1 MSLTHFNKKNKNTE
15 MVDISNKNKSQ
26 RIAIAKGEM
35 IIDKSLYDYLL
46 KNKKITNNL
55 FNTSKISG
63 VLAAKNTSNVI
74 PLTHNIPI
82 DYIDIKIELKNNT
95 KINIIAEAKSHY
107 STGIEIE
114 VIHAVAVTAT
124 TLYDMLKSYK
134 KTIIINI
141 SASES
146 KLPTLHK
153 KNEEENNFELSKA
166 SDKMENDSFVKTIKE
181 KFNAT
186 SIDNSIKIN
195 KQTKGD

>member
-35 IIDKSLYDYLL
+35 IINKSLYDYLL

-82 DYIDIKIELKNNT
+82 DYVDIKIELKNNT

-134 KTIIINI
+134 KTIIIKNI
-141 SASES
+141 Q
-146 KLPTLHK
+146 LVK
-153 KNEEENNFELSKA
+153 KTGGSTRL
-166 SDKMENDSFVKTIKE
+166 
-181 KFNAT
+181 
-186 SIDNSIKIN
+186 
-195 KQTKGD
+195 

>member
-15 MVDISNKNKSQ
+15 MVDISNKNKSE

-35 IIDKSLYDYLL
+35 IINKSLYDYLL

-82 DYIDIKIELKNNT
+82 DYVDIKIELKNNT

-134 KTIIINI
+134 KIIIIKNI
-141 SASES
+141 Q
-146 KLPTLHK
+146 LVK
-153 KNEEENNFELSKA
+153 KTGGS
-166 SDKMENDSFVKTIKE
+166 TR
-181 KFNAT
+181 
-186 SIDNSIKIN
+186 
-195 KQTKGD
+195 

>member
-26 RIAIAKGEM
+26 RIAIAKGE
-35 IIDKSLYDYLL
+35 IIINKSLYDYLL

-134 KTIIINI
+134 KTIIIKNI
-141 SASES
+141 QLVKKTGGS
-146 KLPTLHK
+146 KKL
-153 KNEEENNFELSKA
+153 
-166 SDKMENDSFVKTIKE
+166 
-181 KFNAT
+181 
-186 SIDNSIKIN
+186 
-195 KQTKGD
+195 

>member
-1 MSLTHFNKKNKNTE
+1 MNLTHFNKKNKNTE

-35 IIDKSLYDYLL
+35 IINKSLYDYLL

-134 KTIIINI
+134 KTIIIKNI
-141 SASES
+141 KLIKKTGGS
-146 KLPTLHK
+146 KGL
-153 KNEEENNFELSKA
+153 
-166 SDKMENDSFVKTIKE
+166 
-181 KFNAT
+181 
-186 SIDNSIKIN
+186 
-195 KQTKGD
+195 

>member
-15 MVDISNKNKSQ
+15 MVDISNKNKSE

-35 IIDKSLYDYLL
+35 IINKSLYDYLL

-82 DYIDIKIELKNNT
+82 DYVDIKIELKNNT

-134 KTIIINI
+134 KTIIIKNI
-141 SASES
+141 QLVKKTGGS
-146 KLPTLHK
+146 KKL
-153 KNEEENNFELSKA
+153 
-166 SDKMENDSFVKTIKE
+166 
-181 KFNAT
+181 
-186 SIDNSIKIN
+186 
-195 KQTKGD
+195 

>member
-35 IIDKSLYDYLL
+35 IINKSLYDYLL

-82 DYIDIKIELKNNT
+82 DYIDIKIELKSNT

-134 KTIIINI
+134 KTIIIKNI
-141 SASES
+141 QLVKKTGGS
-146 KLPTLHK
+146 KKL
-153 KNEEENNFELSKA
+153 
-166 SDKMENDSFVKTIKE
+166 
-181 KFNAT
+181 
-186 SIDNSIKIN
+186 
-195 KQTKGD
+195 

>member
-35 IIDKSLYDYLL
+35 IINKSLYGYLL
-46 KNKKITNNL
+46 KNKKITSNL

-114 VIHAVAVTAT
+114 VIHAVAVAAT

-134 KTIIINI
+134 KTIIIKNI
-141 SASES
+141 QLVKKTGGS
-146 KLPTLHK
+146 KRL
-153 KNEEENNFELSKA
+153 
-166 SDKMENDSFVKTIKE
+166 
-181 KFNAT
+181 
-186 SIDNSIKIN
+186 
-195 KQTKGD
+195 

>member
-15 MVDISNKNKSQ
+15 MVDISNKNKSE

-35 IIDKSLYDYLL
+35 IINKSLYDYLL

-82 DYIDIKIELKNNT
+82 DYVDIKIELKNNT

-134 KTIIINI
+134 KTIIIKNI
-141 SASES
+141 QLIKKTGGS
-146 KLPTLHK
+146 KRL
-153 KNEEENNFELSKA
+153 
-166 SDKMENDSFVKTIKE
+166 
-181 KFNAT
+181 
-186 SIDNSIKIN
+186 
-195 KQTKGD
+195 

>member
-15 MVDISNKNKSQ
+15 MVDISNKNKSE

-35 IIDKSLYDYLL
+35 IINKSLYDYLL

-82 DYIDIKIELKNNT
+82 DYVDIKIELKNNT

-134 KTIIINI
+134 KTIIIKNI
-141 SASES
+141 Q
-146 KLPTLHK
+146 LVK
-153 KNEEENNFELSKA
+153 KTGGSTRL
-166 SDKMENDSFVKTIKE
+166 
-181 KFNAT
+181 
-186 SIDNSIKIN
+186 
-195 KQTKGD
+195 

>member
-82 DYIDIKIELKNNT
+82 DYVDIKIELKNNT

-134 KTIIINI
+134 KTIIIKNI
-141 SASES
+141 Q
-146 KLPTLHK
+146 LVK
-153 KNEEENNFELSKA
+153 KTGGSTRL
-166 SDKMENDSFVKTIKE
+166 
-181 KFNAT
+181 
-186 SIDNSIKIN
+186 
-195 KQTKGD
+195 

>member
-1 MSLTHFNKKNKNTE
+1 MSLTHKKNKNTE
-15 MVDISNKNKSQ
+15 MVDISNKNKSE

-35 IIDKSLYDYLL
+35 IINKSLYDYLL

-82 DYIDIKIELKNNT
+82 DYVDIKIELKNNT

-134 KTIIINI
+134 KTIIIKNI
-141 SASES
+141 QLVKKTGGS
-146 KLPTLHK
+146 KKL
-153 KNEEENNFELSKA
+153 
-166 SDKMENDSFVKTIKE
+166 
-181 KFNAT
+181 
-186 SIDNSIKIN
+186 
-195 KQTKGD
+195 

>member
-15 MVDISNKNKSQ
+15 MVDISNKNKSE

-82 DYIDIKIELKNNT
+82 DYVDIKIELKNNT

-134 KTIIINI
+134 KTIIIKNI
-141 SASES
+141 QLIKKTGGS
-146 KLPTLHK
+146 KRL
-153 KNEEENNFELSKA
+153 
-166 SDKMENDSFVKTIKE
+166 
-181 KFNAT
+181 
-186 SIDNSIKIN
+186 
-195 KQTKGD
+195 

>member
-1 MSLTHFNKKNKNTE
+1 MTKNLANN
-15 MVDISNKNKSQ
+15 ISFDSQ
-26 RIAIAKGEM
+26 
-35 IIDKSLYDYLL
+35 
-46 KNKKITNNL
+46 
-55 FNTSKISG
+55 
-63 VLAAKNTSNVI
+63 
-74 PLTHNIPI
+74 
-82 DYIDIKIELKNNT
+82 KNNSLNFFIT
-95 KINIIAEAKSHY
+95 KDLLGVVTERSIEKLQEALC
-107 STGIEIE
+107 GF
-114 VIHAVAVTAT
+114 
-124 TLYDMLKSYK
+124 LK

-166 SDKMENDSFVKTIKE
+166 SDKMENESFVKTIKE

>member
-35 IIDKSLYDYLL
+35 IINKSLYGYLL
-46 KNKKITNNL
+46 KNKKITSNL

-82 DYIDIKIELKNNT
+82 DYIDIKIELKSNT

-134 KTIIINI
+134 KTIIIKNI
-141 SASES
+141 QLVKKTGGS
-146 KLPTLHK
+146 KKL
-153 KNEEENNFELSKA
+153 
-166 SDKMENDSFVKTIKE
+166 
-181 KFNAT
+181 
-186 SIDNSIKIN
+186 
-195 KQTKGD
+195 

>member
-134 KTIIINI
+134 KTIIIKNI
-141 SASES
+141 QLIKKTGGS
-146 KLPTLHK
+146 KRL
-153 KNEEENNFELSKA
+153 
-166 SDKMENDSFVKTIKE
+166 
-181 KFNAT
+181 
-186 SIDNSIKIN
+186 
-195 KQTKGD
+195 

>member
-1 MSLTHFNKKNKNTE
+1 MNLTHFNKKNKNTE
-15 MVDISNKNKSQ
+15 MVDISNKNKSE

-35 IIDKSLYDYLL
+35 IINKSLYDYLL

-82 DYIDIKIELKNNT
+82 DYVDIKIELKNNT

-134 KTIIINI
+134 KTIIIKNI
-141 SASES
+141 Q
-146 KLPTLHK
+146 LVK
-153 KNEEENNFELSKA
+153 KTGGSTRL
-166 SDKMENDSFVKTIKE
+166 
-181 KFNAT
+181 
-186 SIDNSIKIN
+186 
-195 KQTKGD
+195 

>member
-15 MVDISNKNKSQ
+15 MVDISNKNKSE

-35 IIDKSLYDYLL
+35 IISKSLYDYLL

-82 DYIDIKIELKNNT
+82 DYVDIKIELKKNT

-134 KTIIINI
+134 KTIIIKNI
-141 SASES
+141 QLIKKTGGS
-146 KLPTLHK
+146 KRL
-153 KNEEENNFELSKA
+153 
-166 SDKMENDSFVKTIKE
+166 
-181 KFNAT
+181 
-186 SIDNSIKIN
+186 
-195 KQTKGD
+195 

>member
-15 MVDISNKNKSQ
+15 MVDISNKNKTQ
-26 RIAIAKGEM
+26 RIAIAKGEVV
-35 IIDKSLYDYLL
+35 IDKSLYDYLL

-82 DYIDIKIELKNNT
+82 DYVDIKIELKNNT

-134 KTIIINI
+134 KTIIIKNI
-141 SASES
+141 Q
-146 KLPTLHK
+146 LVK
-153 KNEEENNFELSKA
+153 KTGGSTRL
-166 SDKMENDSFVKTIKE
+166 
-181 KFNAT
+181 
-186 SIDNSIKIN
+186 
-195 KQTKGD
+195 

>member
-35 IIDKSLYDYLL
+35 TINKSLYDYLI

-95 KINIIAEAKSHY
+95 KIDIIAEAKSHY

-134 KTIIINI
+134 K
-141 SASES
+141 
-146 KLPTLHK
+146 
-153 KNEEENNFELSKA
+153 
-166 SDKMENDSFVKTIKE
+166 KT
-181 KFNAT
+181 NY
-186 SIDNSIKIN
+186 
-195 KQTKGD
+195 

>member
-26 RIAIAKGEM
+26 RIAVAKGEM
-35 IIDKSLYDYLL
+35 IINKSLYGYLL
-46 KNKKITNNL
+46 KNKKITSNL

-82 DYIDIKIELKNNT
+82 DYVDIKIELKNNT

-134 KTIIINI
+134 KTIIIKNI
-141 SASES
+141 Q
-146 KLPTLHK
+146 LVK
-153 KNEEENNFELSKA
+153 KTGGSTRL
-166 SDKMENDSFVKTIKE
+166 
-181 KFNAT
+181 
-186 SIDNSIKIN
+186 
-195 KQTKGD
+195 

>member
-1 MSLTHFNKKNKNTE
+1 MSLTHFNKKNKHTE

-35 IIDKSLYDYLL
+35 IINKSLYDYLL

-82 DYIDIKIELKNNT
+82 DYVDIKIELKNNT

-114 VIHAVAVTAT
+114 VIHAVAITAT

-134 KTIIINI
+134 KTIIIKNI
-141 SASES
+141 Q
-146 KLPTLHK
+146 LVK
-153 KNEEENNFELSKA
+153 KTGGSTRL
-166 SDKMENDSFVKTIKE
+166 
-181 KFNAT
+181 
-186 SIDNSIKIN
+186 
-195 KQTKGD
+195 

>member
-15 MVDISNKNKSQ
+15 MVDISHKNKSQ

-35 IIDKSLYDYLL
+35 VIDKSLYDYLL

-82 DYIDIKIELKNNT
+82 DYIDIKIELKN
-95 KINIIAEAKSHY
+95 KIKIDIIVEAKSHY

-114 VIHAVAVTAT
+114 VIHAIAVTAT

-134 KTIIINI
+134 KRIIIKNI
-141 SASES
+141 Q
-146 KLPTLHK
+146 LVK
-153 KNEEENNFELSKA
+153 KTGGS
-166 SDKMENDSFVKTIKE
+166 
-181 KFNAT
+181 
-186 SIDNSIKIN
+186 
-195 KQTKGD
+195 TK

>member
-1 MSLTHFNKKNKNTE
+1 MSLTDFNKKNKNTE

-63 VLAAKNTSNVI
+63 VLAAKNTSNVT

-134 KTIIINI
+134 KTIIIKNI
-141 SASES
+141 QLVKKTGGS
-146 KLPTLHK
+146 KKL
-153 KNEEENNFELSKA
+153 
-166 SDKMENDSFVKTIKE
+166 
-181 KFNAT
+181 
-186 SIDNSIKIN
+186 
-195 KQTKGD
+195 

>member
-15 MVDISNKNKSQ
+15 MVDISNKNKSK
-26 RIAIAKGEM
+26 RVAIAKGEM
-35 IIDKSLYDYLL
+35 TIDKSLYEYLL

-82 DYIDIKIELKNNT
+82 DYINIKIELKNKS

-114 VIHAVAVTAT
+114 VIHAIAITAT
-124 TLYDMLKSYK
+124 TLFDMLKSYK
-134 KTIIINI
+134 KAIVIKNI
-141 SASES
+141 Q
-146 KLPTLHK
+146 LVK
-153 KNEEENNFELSKA
+153 KTGGS
-166 SDKMENDSFVKTIKE
+166 
-181 KFNAT
+181 
-186 SIDNSIKIN
+186 
-195 KQTKGD
+195 TK

>member
-35 IIDKSLYDYLL
+35 IINKSLYGYLL
-46 KNKKITNNL
+46 KNKKITSNL

-82 DYIDIKIELKNNT
+82 DYVDIKIELKNNT

-134 KTIIINI
+134 KTIIIKNI
-141 SASES
+141 QLIKKTGGS
-146 KLPTLHK
+146 KRL
-153 KNEEENNFELSKA
+153 
-166 SDKMENDSFVKTIKE
+166 
-181 KFNAT
+181 
-186 SIDNSIKIN
+186 
-195 KQTKGD
+195 

>member
-35 IIDKSLYDYLL
+35 IINKSLYDYLL

-82 DYIDIKIELKNNT
+82 DYVDIKIELKNNT

-134 KTIIINI
+134 KTIIIKNI
-141 SASES
+141 QLVKKTGGS
-146 KLPTLHK
+146 KKL
-153 KNEEENNFELSKA
+153 
-166 SDKMENDSFVKTIKE
+166 
-181 KFNAT
+181 
-186 SIDNSIKIN
+186 
-195 KQTKGD
+195 

>member
-1 MSLTHFNKKNKNTE
+1 
-15 MVDISNKNKSQ
+15 
-26 RIAIAKGEM
+26 
-35 IIDKSLYDYLL
+35 
-46 KNKKITNNL
+46 
-55 FNTSKISG
+55 

-134 KTIIINI
+134 KTIIIKNI
-141 SASES
+141 QLVKKTGGS
-146 KLPTLHK
+146 KKL
-153 KNEEENNFELSKA
+153 
-166 SDKMENDSFVKTIKE
+166 
-181 KFNAT
+181 
-186 SIDNSIKIN
+186 
-195 KQTKGD
+195 

>member
-35 IIDKSLYDYLL
+35 IINKSLYDYLL

-82 DYIDIKIELKNNT
+82 DYVDIKIELKNNT

-134 KTIIINI
+134 KTIIIKNI
-141 SASES
+141 QLIKKTGGS
-146 KLPTLHK
+146 KRL
-153 KNEEENNFELSKA
+153 
-166 SDKMENDSFVKTIKE
+166 
-181 KFNAT
+181 
-186 SIDNSIKIN
+186 
-195 KQTKGD
+195 

>member
-15 MVDISNKNKSQ
+15 MVDISNKNKSE

-35 IIDKSLYDYLL
+35 IINKSLYDYFL

-82 DYIDIKIELKNNT
+82 DYVDIKIELKNNT

-134 KTIIINI
+134 KTIIIKNI
-141 SASES
+141 QLIKKTGGS
-146 KLPTLHK
+146 KRL
-153 KNEEENNFELSKA
+153 
-166 SDKMENDSFVKTIKE
+166 
-181 KFNAT
+181 
-186 SIDNSIKIN
+186 
-195 KQTKGD
+195 

>member
-15 MVDISNKNKSQ
+15 MVDISNKNKSE

-35 IIDKSLYDYLL
+35 IINKSLYDYLL

-82 DYIDIKIELKNNT
+82 DYVDIKIELKDNT
-95 KINIIAEAKSHY
+95 KINIVAEAKSHY

-134 KTIIINI
+134 KTIIIKNI
-141 SASES
+141 QLIKKTGGS
-146 KLPTLHK
+146 KRL
-153 KNEEENNFELSKA
+153 
-166 SDKMENDSFVKTIKE
+166 
-181 KFNAT
+181 
-186 SIDNSIKIN
+186 
-195 KQTKGD
+195 

>member
-35 IIDKSLYDYLL
+35 VIDKSLYDYLL

-82 DYIDIKIELKNNT
+82 DYIDIKIELRNKT
-95 KINIIAEAKSHY
+95 KIDIIAEAKSHY

-114 VIHAVAVTAT
+114 VIHAIAVTAT

-134 KTIIINI
+134 KRIIIKNI
-141 SASES
+141 Q
-146 KLPTLHK
+146 LVK
-153 KNEEENNFELSKA
+153 KTGGS
-166 SDKMENDSFVKTIKE
+166 
-181 KFNAT
+181 
-186 SIDNSIKIN
+186 
-195 KQTKGD
+195 TK

>member
-15 MVDISNKNKSQ
+15 MVDISNKNKSE

-35 IIDKSLYDYLL
+35 IINKSLYDYLL

-134 KTIIINI
+134 KTIIIKNI
-141 SASES
+141 QLIKKTGGS
-146 KLPTLHK
+146 KRL
-153 KNEEENNFELSKA
+153 
-166 SDKMENDSFVKTIKE
+166 
-181 KFNAT
+181 
-186 SIDNSIKIN
+186 
-195 KQTKGD
+195 